1 MAFVIFV
8 IMSVFGG
15 RTKYREHM
23 TDLVDSYKE
32 YILCCNFALICYT
45 ATGMREMKRE
55 RDNLCVR
62 EREGERDREQFVGKR
77 ESLTPN

>member
-1 MAFVIFV
+1 MLQLCF
-8 IMSVFGG
+8 
-15 RTKYREHM
+15 
-23 TDLVDSYKE
+23 DLLMLVLS
-32 YILCCNFALICYT
+32 YT

>member
-1 MAFVIFV
+1 MLQLCF
-8 IMSVFGG
+8 
-15 RTKYREHM
+15 
-23 TDLVDSYKE
+23 DLLMLGLSY
-32 YILCCNFALICYT
+32 T
-45 ATGMREMKRE
+45 WMREMKRE